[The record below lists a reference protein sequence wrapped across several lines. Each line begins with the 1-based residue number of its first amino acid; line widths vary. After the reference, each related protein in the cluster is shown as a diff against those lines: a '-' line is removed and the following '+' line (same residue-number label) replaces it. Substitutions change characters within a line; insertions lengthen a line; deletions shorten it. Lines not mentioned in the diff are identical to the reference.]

1 MIEVD
6 GRERIRALIENIEK
20 VFLGKSE
27 TVKLT
32 VIGLFAGGHLLIEDV
47 PGVGKTILAKTLAKS
62 LDGTFQRIQF
72 TPDLLPS
79 DILGVSIL
87 NTANDQF
94 VFKRGP
100 IFANV
105 ILADEI
111 NRTTPRTQSSL
122 LEAMNDFQV
131 SVDGVSNRLPQ
142 PFMVIATQNPIEY
155 EGTYPL
161 PESQLDRFL
170 MRLRIGYP
178 AVPDEKRVL
187 YSQQMKHPIESIGPV
202 ITANDVLRIQQD
214 VRSVRVD
221 ESISDYILGIV
232 THTRGH
238 EQLEVGVSPRG
249 SLALFR
255 AAQAMAYV
263 EGRDYVVPDDVKR
276 LAVAVLAHRTI
287 CKGLIHENSARFT
300 QELIETVID
309 TVPVPV

>member
-1 MIEVD
+1 MLEVKTHD
-6 GRERIRALIENIEK
+6 KIQRLIDNIEK

-62 LDGTFQRIQF
+62 MDCSFQRIQF

-87 NTANDQF
+87 NSANDQF

-100 IFANV
+100 LFANFV
-105 ILADEI
+105 LADEI

-122 LEAMNDFQV
+122 LEAMNDFQI
-131 SVDGVSNRLPQ
+131 SVDGVTYRLPQ
-142 PFMVIATQNPIEY
+142 PFMVIATQNPVEY

-187 YSQQMKHPIESIGPV
+187 YSQQMQHPISTLEPV
-202 ITANDVLRIQQD
+202 ITASDVLRIQQD

-221 ESISDYILGIV
+221 ESISDYILQIV
-232 THTRGH
+232 NHTREH

-255 AAQAMAYV
+255 ACQALAHV
-263 EGRDYVVPDDVKR
+263 ERRDYVIPDDVKR
-276 LAVAVLAHRTI
+276 LAVPVLAHRTI
-287 CKGLIHENSARFT
+287 SKGLIHENSARFT